1 MQLIAVCHAHKFHTK
16 SIVNHRQSKTGNTL
30 FMPARAPVCLAACL
44 FLASWLATALTLSLS
59 LSTCLSCEA
68 VTKCSLLCFFNHAVL
83 FKHRSEAEWDRGTCS
98 NELGSAKHMLT
109 FKICCLHPMLYTD
122 LSVDVGVGVSV
133 SARVKR
139 NGCC

>member
-1 MQLIAVCHAHKFHTK
+1 MHTSSTLK
-16 SIVNHRQSKTGNTL
+16 VLSIIVNQKQATHYL
-30 FMPARAPVCLAACL
+30 CLHVLLYAWLLAC
-44 FLASWLATALTLSLS
+44 FWLAGLRRRSLSLS